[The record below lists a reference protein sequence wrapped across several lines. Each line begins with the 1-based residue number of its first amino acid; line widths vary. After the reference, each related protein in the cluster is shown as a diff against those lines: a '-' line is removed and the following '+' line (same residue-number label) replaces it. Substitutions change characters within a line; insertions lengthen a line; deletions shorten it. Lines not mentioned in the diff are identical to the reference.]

1 MTSTLTVAT
10 ASQGILR
17 SIDDGH
23 TWHRL
28 GLGQPIEFDGVVRC
42 LTPEPNSRRSL
53 YAGADCGL
61 CHSSDGGSN
70 WTLIDSPFVGH
81 TVWKIAIDPTDPG
94 RMFAGTGA
102 PSRAALWRTLDG
114 GHSWTRVGPEIA
126 EFCAGVNRPRLLA
139 LAINPREPR
148 KAWFGL
154 EAGGLFHTVDGGT
167 TWERIDQRFKWDYH
181 ADVHAVHVLPD
192 PLQTIVV
199 VCVNAI
205 YTSRDGGATWVGM
218 LPKSAFGMYYARAL
232 DAPANADGT
241 IYVSIADGT
250 PGTRSKIIFSQDGA
264 QTWKSAEFDQEATSC
279 FWSIRANPDNPG
291 EMLAGTKYG
300 ELYTSRDGGR
310 RWSLLPRK
318 FPEITDV
325 LWIPER
331 ADIQPAHR
339 SDVA

>member
-1 MTSTLTVAT
+1 M
-10 ASQGILR
+10 
-17 SIDDGH
+17 
-23 TWHRL
+23 RL
-28 GLGQPIEFDGVVRC
+28 GRYRG
-42 LTPEPNSRRSL
+42 
-53 YAGADCGL
+53 
-61 CHSSDGGSN
+61 SDGGSN
-70 WTLIDSPFVGH
+70 WSLIESPFVGH

-94 RMFAGTGA
+94 RMFVGTGA

-139 LAINPREPR
+139 LAINPMEPR
-148 KAWFGL
+148 DAWFGL
-154 EAGGLFHTVDGGT
+154 EAGGLFHTADGGT

-181 ADVHAVHVLPD
+181 ADVHAIHVLPD

-205 YTSRDGGATWVGM
+205 YTSRDGGATWDGM
-218 LPKSAFGMYYARAL
+218 LPKSEFAMYYARAL
-232 DAPANADGT
+232 EVPANSDGA

-250 PGTRSKIIFSQDGA
+250 PGTRSKIIFSQDCA
-264 QTWKSAEFDQEATSC
+264 KTWQSAEFDQEATSC
-279 FWSIRANPDNPG
+279 FWSIRANPDNPS

-300 ELYTSRDGGR
+300 ELYTSCDRGR
-310 RWSLLPRK
+310 TWSLLPRK